1 MGAVTRRGS
10 SGKPFGSSKS
20 LVTVNP
26 LVVVTNFND
35 GTFSYFVLFHNVSKF
50 LVHDSFH
57 ISLSIFQINI
67 SPDPGNAEMKQ

>member
-1 MGAVTRRGS
+1 M
-10 SGKPFGSSKS
+10 
-20 LVTVNP
+20 TVNP

-35 GTFSYFVLFHNVSKF
+35 GTFSYFVLFHNVNKF

-67 SPDPGNAEMKQ
+67 SPDPGNVEMKQQEFEAVSRGLTRTSTGSK